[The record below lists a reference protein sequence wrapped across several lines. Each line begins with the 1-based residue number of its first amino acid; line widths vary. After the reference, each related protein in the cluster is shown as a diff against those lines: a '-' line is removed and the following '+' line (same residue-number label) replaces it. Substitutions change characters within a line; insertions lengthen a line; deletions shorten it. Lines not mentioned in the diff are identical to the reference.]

1 MISLQNVSKKFD
13 SLSVLR
19 HVNLEIQP
27 GEFLTILGPSGCGKS
42 TLLRLLAG
50 LEKPTEGELVRPK
63 NNLNFSFVFQD
74 SELLPWRNIEENIL
88 LPLELTLKK
97 ESSGQL
103 EDILSLVKLSSF
115 KKYYPH
121 QLSGGMKMRVSI
133 ARALMT
139 NPSLLL
145 MDEPF
150 SSLDENT
157 RFEMQDQLLHLQKT
171 KKISIVFVTHSISE
185 AVYLSDKVQVFSS
198 REGCSIFEQKILFDG
213 KRNDEI
219 RLSGTY
225 NNYVTM
231 LSQKMKQAVI
241 PFQTGDANALPS

>member
-1 MISLQNVSKKFD
+1 MISLRNVSKKFD

-19 HVNLEIQP
+19 HVNLEVQS
-27 GEFLTILGPSGCGKS
+27 GEFLTIVGPSGCGKS

-50 LEKPTEGELVRPK
+50 LEKPTEGELIGAK

-74 SELLPWRNIEENIL
+74 SELLPWRNIEENLL
-88 LPLELTLKK
+88 LPLELTHKK
-97 ESSGQL
+97 SSSEQL
-103 EDILSLVKLSSF
+103 ENILSLVKLSAF

-139 NPSLLL
+139 EPSLLL

-157 RFEMQDQLLHLQKT
+157 RFELQDQLLNLQKT

-198 REGCSIFEQKILFDG
+198 REGCSIFEQKILLGG
-213 KRNDEI
+213 KRNDET
-219 RLSGTY
+219 RMSESY
-225 NNYVTM
+225 KNYVTT
-231 LSQKMKQAVI
+231 LSQKMKQAII
-241 PFQTGDANALPS
+241 PFQTGAVSALPS